1 MKRKFAGVCMNS
13 GRRYYGEVCSS
24 HDPKW
29 LVIYDT
35 NGDELS
41 LNVALIESVIYTQEE
56 VDK

>member
-13 GRRYYGEVCSS
+13 GRRYYGEVVS

-35 NGDELS
+35 NGAELA
-41 LNVALIESVIYTQEE
+41 LNVALIESMIYTEEE
-56 VDK
+56 VDR